1 MHMTREQFAR
11 YLAECEALRA
21 WHASQRRHYYSKAQA
36 EMVSGGLS
44 TNGGLH
50 DMLENGP
57 PRVQRLARIGR
68 RHAVAARRVPRPLL
82 GII

>member
-1 MHMTREQFAR
+1 MRMTRQQYAR

-21 WHASQRRHYYSKAQA
+21 WHDSQRNHYYRKAQW
-36 EMVSGGLS
+36 EMLSAGLS
-44 TNGGLH
+44 TCGGFH

>member
-21 WHASQRRHYYSKAQA
+21 WHDSQRSHYYSKAQA
-36 EMVSGGLS
+36 EMVSSGLS

>member
-1 MHMTREQFAR
+1 MRKTRKQFAR
-11 YLAECEALRA
+11 YLAECEALRK
-21 WHASQRRHYYSKAQA
+21 WHASQRDHYYRKAQW
-36 EMVSGGLS
+36 EMLSAGLS

-57 PRVQRLARIGR
+57 PRVQRLARIRR

>member
-1 MHMTREQFAR
+1 MPMTREQFDR

-21 WHASQRRHYYSKAQA
+21 WHASQRRHYYRKAQW
-36 EMVSGGLS
+36 EMLSAGLS

-68 RHAVAARRVPRPLL
+68 RHALRARLVPRPLL